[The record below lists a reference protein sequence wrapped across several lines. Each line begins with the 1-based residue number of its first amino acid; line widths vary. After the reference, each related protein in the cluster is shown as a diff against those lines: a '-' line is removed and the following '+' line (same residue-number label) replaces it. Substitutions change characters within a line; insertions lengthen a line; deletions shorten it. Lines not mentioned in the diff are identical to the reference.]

1 MPKVN
6 GVRGTKAGVRK
17 IVTPSGEAIKKQ
29 FDAGY
34 AAWLRRRGQQPE
46 TRAQVRARF
55 MGRVVV

>member
-6 GVRGTKAGVRK
+6 GVRQTTVGTRK
-17 IVTPSGEAIKKQ
+17 VMTPSGESIKRD

-34 AAWLRRRGQQPE
+34 ASWLRRRGQQPE

-55 MGRVVV
+55 MGRVMA